1 MLKLGFNLIWN
12 LEFENEIGKVKEN
25 QNIKAIKNN

>member
-12 LEFENEIGKVKEN
+12 LEFENEIEKNKRRIKGK
-25 QNIKAIKNN
+25 QYAL